1 MSDQAAE
8 ATGLHPQEDPST
20 VPGEVT
26 DAALIVAVHAR
37 GDLVTD
43 GTRCLRLDRDDPQ
56 LNPVGIYAERVYLEA
71 A

>member
-1 MSDQAAE
+1 
-8 ATGLHPQEDPST
+8 
-20 VPGEVT
+20 
-26 DAALIVAVHAR
+26 
-37 GDLVTD
+37 LVTD